1 MSVWGHWMDRQTD
14 INRFIDCIPS
24 SSTIIMFRSSSVPVP
39 HRRECQVGDFVL
51 LERRGNNR
59 EIWLAPSDGERH
71 SHWSMSLF
79 ISHLPSIGPLV
90 PSNPHL
96 FLFLLFVVLFL
107 VDLSFLSVFSLFS
120 CWDLLVFHFLLQQN
134 KHIHQ
139 VGKTIDNQKPT
150 EYLHGSGSV
159 YGRVSTWHYHT
170 PLPILSRAHTHTH

>member
-71 SHWSMSLF
+71 SHWSMSLSS
-79 ISHLPSIGPLV
+79 SHLPSIGPLV
-90 PSNPHL
+90 LSNPHL
-96 FLFLLFVVLFL
+96 LVFVVVLL
-107 VDLSFLSVFSLFS
+107 VDLSFPVFSLLL
-120 CWDLLVFHFLLQQN
+120 CWDLLLFHFILQQN
-134 KHIHQ
+134 KHSHQ
-139 VGKTIDNQKPT
+139 VGKTIDRMW
-150 EYLHGSGSV
+150 SGAMFYTRAAKYV
-159 YGRVSTWHYHT
+159 YMTLGTAT
-170 PLPILSRAHTHTH
+170 DGTF